1 MSMHRKLTA
10 ILLSISLATSL
21 LASCTTKETEE
32 TTKTTEKKE
41 TTEVVEHNSPDTDTS
56 ASSSS
61 ESSDP
66 GSSDTSDTGSSD
78 TSDSSTSES
87 SDTSDNNA
95 RFQELSNR
103 VIEAGKS
110 VLGLQEADDGQK
122 QDILTRFNAST
133 ELYERGAY
141 YTITPEDLDILDSN
155 FNRVPLNKYNVKNL
169 TVLSKYVSLQ
179 AAFRAAVIEAV
190 DERAA
195 EEFFSE
201 MMGLYG
207 IYDKSTLE
215 QESQKSNYK
224 YYYDYPDDTRFVLI
238 VQADHSVQP
247 FVYYFIREGAL
258 ITLVVYSDEPGNGFI
273 EDCHDFMVAAGLE
286 DMRALL
292 DSSKPATDTSASTD
306 DTDTTAGP
314 ADIEV
319 EVNRIS
325 PDEFTSRL
333 ENRGFTVTEI
343 ASDEDNCI
351 TSLLAYSSDTT
362 VALIY
367 SLFASGPD
375 AKEYFD
381 DLIAQ
386 TRQAMSPDDDEYL
399 IGSNVIIH
407 SSEDSYTVCT
417 YAEDMIIMA
426 MSLGCEDSEAKDAL
440 KTLGIDL
447 Q

>member
-10 ILLSISLATSL
+10 ILLALSLSTACLTACSDKSEETKN
-21 LASCTTKETEE
+21 ARRNKETS
-32 TTKTTEKKE
+32 
-41 TTEVVEHNSPDTDTS
+41 EVVEHNSPDTDTS
-56 ASSSS
+56 DSLTS
-61 ESSDP
+61 ESSDSE
-66 GSSDTSDTGSSD
+66 SSDTSDTGSSD
-78 TSDSSTSES
+78 TSDSLTSES
-87 SDTSDNNA
+87 SDTSDNDA

-141 YTITPEDLDILDSN
+141 YTITAEDLDILDSN

-179 AAFRAAVIEAV
+179 AAFRAAVIEAA

-215 QESQKSNYK
+215 QESQKLNYK

-258 ITLVVYSDEPGNGFI
+258 ITLVVYSDEPGKDFI

-306 DTDTTAGP
+306 DTDTTSGP

-417 YAEDMIIMA
+417 YAEDMIILA
-426 MSLGCEDSEAKDAL
+426 STIRGEGNEVKDAL
-440 KTLGIDL
+440 KVLGIDL